1 MKITILV
8 IGKTSKGFVD
18 QGIEEYLKRLKRYVK
33 VDFEV
38 IPDVKNSKSLSVDQ
52 LIQKEEELL
61 LDALTGR
68 TDVVLLDERGKGFS
82 SVELSSF
89 LQTKMLSST
98 KELVFVVGG
107 AYGVSDS
114 VKSRVKDHFS
124 VSRLTFSHQMVRL
137 VLVEQLYRA
146 MTILRGEPYH
156 HE

>member
-1 MKITILV
+1 MKVTILV
-8 IGKTSKGFVD
+8 IGKTSKGFID
-18 QGIEEYLKRLKRYVK
+18 LGIEEYLKRLRRYIK
-33 VDFEV
+33 VDIEV

-52 LIQKEEELL
+52 LILREEELL
-61 LDALTGR
+61 LATLTGR
-68 TDVVLLDERGKGFS
+68 PDVILLDERGREYTS
-82 SVELSSF
+82 MELSGI
-89 LQTKMLSST
+89 LQSKMLGST

-107 AYGVSDS
+107 AYGVSNA
-114 VKSRVKDHFS
+114 VKSRVKDHFA